1 MTTRCSRASRRPPR
15 HAVAALRALAVS
27 FLSLA
32 VLVVAAA
39 PAPVPC
45 RNLKSEAQCEADE
58 RALVRQRP
66 SVGADK
72 ATEVRTPG
80 VVTME
85 RILVEADP
93 EDLPAPEMT
102 RWERFDR
109 SLKGSVYTE
118 MMGNDGV
125 RMICVDPCP
134 RRVNCC
140 VRAREFNTTGRDAG
154 R

>member
-1 MTTRCSRASRRPPR
+1 MFPAWIRRAGSR
-15 HAVAALRALAVS
+15 LRALA
-27 FLSLA
+27 LSLLA
-32 VLVVAAA
+32 GLVLVAGAA

-45 RNLKSEAQCEADE
+45 RNLKSHAQCEADE
-58 RALVRQRP
+58 RELARQRP

-72 ATEVRTPG
+72 VTEVRTPG

-93 EDLPAPEMT
+93 EDLPAPEAT
-102 RWERFDR
+102 RWEKFDR
-109 SLKGSVYTE
+109 ALKGAIYTE
-118 MMGNDGV
+118 VTGNDGV

-140 VRAREFNTTGRDAG
+140 VRGREFNTTGREAG

>member
-1 MTTRCSRASRRPPR
+1 MRLL
-15 HAVAALRALAVS
+15 AALVLAGVAS
-27 FLSLA
+27 A
-32 VLVVAAA
+32 AAA

-45 RNLKSEAQCEADE
+45 RNLKSETQCAADE
-58 RALVRQRP
+58 RATARERP
-66 SVGADK
+66 SVSADK
-72 ATEVRTPG
+72 ANEVRTAG

-93 EDLPAPEMT
+93 EDLAAPEPT

-109 SLKGSVYTE
+109 ALKGAIYSE
-118 MMGNDGV
+118 MVGNDGV

-140 VRAREFNTTGRDAG
+140 VRARSFDTTGRNAG
-154 R
+154 Q